1 MLQGQT
7 MDFDFSTEHK
17 QLRDTVR
24 RHAEDDMRPHVSESD
39 DTERFPKELFARWGE
54 LGLIGARYPEAD
66 GGVGMDKISDCIV
79 REELGRI
86 SQAFCAAFSAHSHLG
101 IWPIWRTGT
110 DAQKERF
117 FKPALRGEK
126 VSCFGLSEPD
136 GGSNIR
142 AMKTRAEKVEG
153 GYKVNG
159 SKLYITNAPMAD
171 FMMLAARTAP
181 EIKPSA
187 ISLFIVELPNPAIDI
202 SHLKKEGL
210 KGSETG
216 LLYIEDL
223 FVPDDCLL
231 GHAEG
236 TYPIILESLTENRVG
251 VSASVLG
258 VAKGAYEEALEYART
273 RIVAGKPILEYQAVA
288 HRLADMATDIEAA
301 HWMVY
306 RGAWQV
312 DQGGIDHETAAKIKL
327 FVSEAAYRVT
337 EQAIRVLGGAGMMRE
352 YNVGRHHRDAMVYLF
367 GEGTSDIQR
376 NLISR
381 AMKERDLL
389 P

>member
-1 MLQGQT
+1 MN
-7 MDFDFSTEHK
+7 FDFEPEHK
-17 QLRDTVR
+17 QLRETVR
-24 RHAEDDMRPHVSESD
+24 RHAEDEMRPHVSESD

-110 DAQKERF
+110 DAQKQRF
-117 FKPALRGEK
+117 FQPAIRGEK
-126 VSCFGLSEPD
+126 VACFGLSEPD

-153 GYKVNG
+153 GYKING

-171 FMMLAARTAP
+171 FIMLAARTAP

-187 ISLFIVELPNPAIDI
+187 ISLFIVELPNPAVDI

-327 FVSEAAYRVT
+327 FVSETAYRVT

>member
-1 MLQGQT
+1 

-24 RHAEDDMRPHVSESD
+24 RHAEDDMRPHVSEAD

-54 LGLIGARYPEAD
+54 LGPIGARYPEAD

-126 VSCFGLSEPD
+126 VACFGLSEPD

-142 AMKTRAEKVEG
+142 AIKTRAEKVEG
-153 GYKVNG
+153 GYKING

-187 ISLFIVELPNPAIDI
+187 ISLFIVELPNPAVDI

-216 LLYIEDL
+216 LLFIEDL

-236 TYPIILESLTENRVG
+236 TYPIILESLMENRVG

-273 RIVAGKPILEYQAVA
+273 RIVAKKPILEYQAVA

-381 AMKERDLL
+381 VMKERDLL

>member
-1 MLQGQT
+1 

-24 RHAEDDMRPHVSESD
+24 RHAEDDMRPHVSEAD

-126 VSCFGLSEPD
+126 VACFGLSEPD

-153 GYKVNG
+153 GYKING

-187 ISLFIVELPNPAIDI
+187 ISLFIVELPNPAVDI

-273 RIVAGKPILEYQAVA
+273 RIVAKKPILEYQAVA

-381 AMKERDLL
+381 VMKERDLL

>member
-1 MLQGQT
+1 
-7 MDFDFSTEHK
+7 MDFEFSAEHN
-17 QLRDTVR
+17 QLREIVR
-24 RHAEDDMRPHVSESD
+24 RHAEEEMRPYVSEAD

-66 GGVGMDKISDCIV
+66 GGVGMDKISDCII

-101 IWPIWRTGT
+101 IWPIWYGGT
-110 DAQKERF
+110 EEQRGRF
-117 FKPALRGEK
+117 FAPAVKGEK
-126 VSCFGLSEPD
+126 IACFGLSEPD

-142 AMKTRAEKVEG
+142 AMKTRAEKVDG
-153 GYKVNG
+153 GYKVSG
-159 SKLYITNAPMAD
+159 SKLYITNSPLAD
-171 FMMLAARTAP
+171 FMILAARTASDL
-181 EIKPSA
+181 KPSA
-187 ISLFIVELPNPAIDI
+187 ISLFIVELPNSAVQI

-231 GHAEG
+231 GHSEG
-236 TYPIILESLTENRVG
+236 TYPVILGSLTENRVG

-258 VAKGAYEEALEYART
+258 VAKGAYEEALDFSRT
-273 RIVAGKPILEYQAVA
+273 RIIADKPILEYQAVA

-327 FVSEAAYRVT
+327 FVSEAAFRVT
-337 EQAIRVLGGAGMMRE
+337 ERAIRVLGGAGIMRE
-352 YNVGRHHRDAMVYLF
+352 FGVGRHHRDAMVYLF

-381 AMKERDLL
+381 AMKERDML

>member
-1 MLQGQT
+1 
-7 MDFDFSTEHK
+7 MDFEFSAEHN
-17 QLRDTVR
+17 QLREIVR
-24 RHAEDDMRPHVSESD
+24 RHAEEEMRPYVSEAD

-66 GGVGMDKISDCIV
+66 GGVGMDKISDCII

-101 IWPIWRTGT
+101 IWPIWYGGT
-110 DAQKERF
+110 EEQRGRF
-117 FKPALRGEK
+117 FAPAVKGEK
-126 VSCFGLSEPD
+126 IACFGLSEPD

-142 AMKTRAEKVEG
+142 AMKTRAKKVDG
-153 GYKVNG
+153 GYKVSG
-159 SKLYITNAPMAD
+159 SKLYITNSPLAD
-171 FMMLAARTAP
+171 FMILAARTAP
-181 EIKPSA
+181 DLKPSA
-187 ISLFIVELPNPAIDI
+187 ISLFIVELPNSAVQI

-231 GHAEG
+231 GHSEG
-236 TYPIILESLTENRVG
+236 TYPVILGSLTENRVG

-258 VAKGAYEEALEYART
+258 VAKGAYEEALDFSRT
-273 RIVAGKPILEYQAVA
+273 RIIADKPILEYQAVA

-327 FVSEAAYRVT
+327 FVSEAAFRVT
-337 EQAIRVLGGAGMMRE
+337 ERAIRVLGGAGIMRE
-352 YNVGRHHRDAMVYLF
+352 FGVGRHHRDAMVYLF

-381 AMKERDLL
+381 AMKERDML

>member
-1 MLQGQT
+1 
-7 MDFDFSTEHK
+7 MDFEFSAEHN
-17 QLRDTVR
+17 QLRETVR
-24 RHAEDDMRPHVSESD
+24 RHAEEEMRPYVSEAD
-39 DTERFPKELFARWGE
+39 DAERFPKELFARWGE

-66 GGVGMDKISDCIV
+66 GGVGMDKISDCII

-101 IWPIWRTGT
+101 IWPIWYGGT
-110 DAQKERF
+110 EEQRGRF
-117 FKPALRGEK
+117 FAPAVKGEK
-126 VSCFGLSEPD
+126 IACFGLSEPD

-142 AMKTRAEKVEG
+142 AMKTRAEKVDG
-153 GYKVNG
+153 GYKVSG
-159 SKLYITNAPMAD
+159 SKLYITNSPLAD
-171 FMMLAARTAP
+171 FMILAARTAP
-181 EIKPSA
+181 DLKPSA
-187 ISLFIVELPNPAIDI
+187 ISLFIVELPNSAVQI

-231 GHAEG
+231 GHSEG
-236 TYPIILESLTENRVG
+236 TYPVILGSLTENRVG

-258 VAKGAYEEALEYART
+258 VAKGAYEEALDFSRT
-273 RIVAGKPILEYQAVA
+273 RIIADKPILEYQAVA

-327 FVSEAAYRVT
+327 FVSEAAFRVT
-337 EQAIRVLGGAGMMRE
+337 ERAIRVLGGAGIMRE
-352 YNVGRHHRDAMVYLF
+352 FGVGRHHRDAMVYLF

-381 AMKERDLL
+381 AMKERDML

>member
-1 MLQGQT
+1 
-7 MDFDFSTEHK
+7 MDFEFSAEHN
-17 QLRDTVR
+17 QLREIVR
-24 RHAEDDMRPHVSESD
+24 RHAEEEMRPYVSEAD

-66 GGVGMDKISDCIV
+66 GGVGMDKISDCII

-101 IWPIWRTGT
+101 IWPIWYGGT
-110 DAQKERF
+110 EEQRGRF
-117 FKPALRGEK
+117 FAPAVKGEK
-126 VSCFGLSEPD
+126 IACFGLSEPD

-142 AMKTRAEKVEG
+142 AMKTRAEKVDG
-153 GYKVNG
+153 GYKVSG
-159 SKLYITNAPMAD
+159 SKLYITNSPLAD
-171 FMMLAARTAP
+171 FMILAARTAP
-181 EIKPSA
+181 DLKPSA
-187 ISLFIVELPNPAIDI
+187 ISLFIVELPNSAVQI

-231 GHAEG
+231 GHSEG
-236 TYPIILESLTENRVG
+236 TYPVILGSLTENRVG

-258 VAKGAYEEALEYART
+258 VAKGAYEEALDFSRT
-273 RIVAGKPILEYQAVA
+273 RIIADKPILEYQAVA

-327 FVSEAAYRVT
+327 FVSEAAFRVT
-337 EQAIRVLGGAGMMRE
+337 ERAIRVLGGAGIMRE
-352 YNVGRHHRDAMVYLF
+352 FGVGRHHRDAMVYLF

-381 AMKERDLL
+381 AMKERDML

>member
-1 MLQGQT
+1 
-7 MDFDFSTEHK
+7 MDFNFSPEHK
-17 QLRDTVR
+17 QLRETVR
-24 RHAEDDMRPHVSESD
+24 RHAEEEMRPHVAEAD
-39 DTERFPKELFARWGE
+39 DSERFPKALFARWGE

-66 GGVGMDKISDCIV
+66 GGIGMDKVSDCIV
-79 REELGRI
+79 REELGRV

-110 DAQKERF
+110 PAQKERF
-117 FKPALRGEK
+117 LAPALRGEK

-142 AMKTRAEKVEG
+142 AMKTRAEKVDG
-153 GYKVNG
+153 GYKING
-159 SKLYITNAPMAD
+159 SKLYITNSPMAD

-181 EIKPSA
+181 ELTPSA
-187 ISLFIVELPNPAIDI
+187 ISLFIVELPNPAVQI

-231 GHAEG
+231 GHSEG

-258 VAKGAYEEALEYART
+258 VAKGAYEEALDYART
-273 RIVAGKPILEYQAVA
+273 RVVAGKPILEYQAVA
-288 HRLADMATDIEAA
+288 HRLADMATDIEAS

-312 DQGGIDHETAAKIKL
+312 DEGGIDHETAAKIKL
-327 FVSEAAYRVT
+327 FVSEAAFRVT
-337 EQAIRVLGGAGMMRE
+337 ERAIRVLAGAGMMRE
-352 YNVGRHHRDAMVYLF
+352 YGVGRHHRDAMVYLF
-367 GEGTSDIQR
+367 GEGTSDVQR

-381 AMKERDLL
+381 SMKDRDLL

>member
-1 MLQGQT
+1 

-24 RHAEDDMRPHVSESD
+24 RHAEDDMRPHVSEAD

-126 VSCFGLSEPD
+126 VACFGLSEPD

-142 AMKTRAEKVEG
+142 AMKTRAEKIEG
-153 GYKVNG
+153 GYKING

-187 ISLFIVELPNPAIDI
+187 ISLFIVELPNPAVDI
-202 SHLKKEGL
+202 SNLKKEGL

-273 RIVAGKPILEYQAVA
+273 RIVAGKLILEYQAVA

-312 DQGGIDHETAAKIKL
+312 DEGGIDHETAAKIKL

-381 AMKERDLL
+381 AMKEHDLL

>member
-1 MLQGQT
+1 ME
-7 MDFDFSTEHK
+7 FEFSPEHK
-17 QLRDTVR
+17 QLRETVR
-24 RHAEDDMRPHVSESD
+24 RHAEEEMRPHVAEAD
-39 DTERFPKELFARWGE
+39 DAERFPKALFARWGE

-66 GGVGMDKISDCIV
+66 GGIGMDKISDCII
-79 REELGRI
+79 REELGRV

-101 IWPIWRTGT
+101 IWPIWRAGT
-110 DAQKERF
+110 EEQKSRF
-117 FKPALRGEK
+117 FAPAVKGEK
-126 VSCFGLSEPD
+126 IACFGLSEPD

-142 AMKTRAEKVEG
+142 AMKTRAEKVDG
-153 GYKVNG
+153 GYKING
-159 SKLYITNAPMAD
+159 SKLYITNSPMAD

-181 EIKPSA
+181 ELKPSA
-187 ISLFIVELPNPAIDI
+187 ISLFIVELPNAAVEI

-231 GHAEG
+231 GHTEG
-236 TYPIILESLTENRVG
+236 TYPVILESLTENRVG

-258 VAKGAYEEALEYART
+258 VAKGAYEEALYYARD
-273 RIVAGKPILEYQAVA
+273 RIVADKPILEYQAVA
-288 HRLADMATDIEAA
+288 HRLADMVSDIEAA

-306 RGAWQV
+306 HGAWQV
-312 DQGGIDHETAAKIKL
+312 DQGGIDHESAAKIKL
-327 FVSEAAYRVT
+327 FVSEAAFRVT
-337 EQAIRVLGGAGMMRE
+337 ERAIRVLGGAGMMRE
-352 YNVGRHHRDAMVYLF
+352 YGVGRHHRDAMVYLF

-381 AMKERDLL
+381 AMKERDML

>member
-1 MLQGQT
+1 

-24 RHAEDDMRPHVSESD
+24 RHAEDDMRPHVSEAD
-39 DTERFPKELFARWGE
+39 DAERFPKELFARWGE

-66 GGVGMDKISDCIV
+66 GGIGMDKISDCIV

-101 IWPIWRTGT
+101 IWPIWRAGT

-117 FKPALRGEK
+117 FKSALRGNK
-126 VSCFGLSEPD
+126 VACFGLSEPD

-142 AMKTRAEKVEG
+142 EMKTRAEKVEG
-153 GYKVNG
+153 GYKING

-187 ISLFIVELPNPAIDI
+187 ISLFIVELPNPAVDI

-381 AMKERDLL
+381 VMKERDLL

>member
-1 MLQGQT
+1 
-7 MDFDFSTEHK
+7 MDFEFSAEHN
-17 QLRDTVR
+17 QLRETVR
-24 RHAEDDMRPHVSESD
+24 RHAEEDMRPYVSEAD
-39 DTERFPKELFARWGE
+39 DTERFPKELFGRWGE

-66 GGVGMDKISDCIV
+66 GGVGMDKISDCII

-101 IWPIWRTGT
+101 IWPIWRGGT
-110 DAQKERF
+110 EEQKSRF
-117 FKPALRGEK
+117 LAPALKGQK
-126 VSCFGLSEPD
+126 IACFGLSEPD

-142 AMKTRAEKVEG
+142 AMKTRADKVDG
-153 GYKVNG
+153 GYKISG
-159 SKLYITNAPMAD
+159 SKLYITNSPLAD
-171 FMMLAARTAP
+171 FMILAARTVAGL
-181 EIKPSA
+181 KPSA
-187 ISLFIVELPNPAIDI
+187 ISLFIVELPNSAVQI
-202 SHLKKEGL
+202 SPLKKEGL

-216 LLYIEDL
+216 WLYIEDL

-231 GHAEG
+231 GHSEG
-236 TYPIILESLTENRVG
+236 TYPVILESLTENRVG

-258 VAKGAYEEALEYART
+258 GAYEEALNFSRT
-273 RIVAGKPILEYQAVA
+273 RIVADKPILEYQAVA

-327 FVSEAAYRVT
+327 FVSEAAFRVT
-337 EQAIRVLGGAGMMRE
+337 ERAIRVLGGAGMMRE
-352 YNVGRHHRDAMVYLF
+352 YGVGRHHRDAMVYLF

-381 AMKERDLL
+381 AMKERDML

>member
-1 MLQGQT
+1 
-7 MDFDFSTEHK
+7 
-17 QLRDTVR
+17 
-24 RHAEDDMRPHVSESD
+24 
-39 DTERFPKELFARWGE
+39 
-54 LGLIGARYPEAD
+54 
-66 GGVGMDKISDCIV
+66 
-79 REELGRI
+79 
-86 SQAFCAAFSAHSHLG
+86 
-101 IWPIWRTGT
+101 
-110 DAQKERF
+110 
-117 FKPALRGEK
+117 
-126 VSCFGLSEPD
+126 
-136 GGSNIR
+136 
-142 AMKTRAEKVEG
+142 MKTRAEKVDG
-153 GYKVNG
+153 GYRING
-159 SKLYITNAPMAD
+159 SKLYITNAAIED
-171 FMMLAARTAP
+171 LMMLAARTAP
-181 EIKPSA
+181 ELKPSA
-187 ISLFIVELPNPAIDI
+187 ISLFIVDLPNPAISI

-231 GHAEG
+231 GGYEG
-236 TYPIILESLTENRVG
+236 NYPIILDSLTENRVG
-251 VSASVLG
+251 VAASVLG

-312 DQGGIDHETAAKIKL
+312 DKGGIDHETAAKIKL
-327 FVSEAAYRVT
+327 FVSEAAFRVT
-337 EQAIRVLGGAGMMRE
+337 EKAIRVLAGAGMIRE
-352 YNVGRHHRDAMVYLF
+352 HGVGRHHRDAMVYLF

>member
-1 MLQGQT
+1 

-24 RHAEDDMRPHVSESD
+24 RHAEDDMRPHVSEAD
-39 DTERFPKELFARWGE
+39 DTERLPKELFARWGE

-66 GGVGMDKISDCIV
+66 GGIGMDKISDCIV

-101 IWPIWRTGT
+101 IWPIWRAGT

-117 FKPALRGEK
+117 FKSALRGNN
-126 VSCFGLSEPD
+126 VACFGLSEPD

-153 GYKVNG
+153 GYKING

-187 ISLFIVELPNPAIDI
+187 ISLFIVELPNPAVDI

-216 LLYIEDL
+216 LLYFEDL

-258 VAKGAYEEALEYART
+258 VAKGAYEEALEYARRALSQESRSWNIRQSPIGWRIWRRISKLPIGSFIAARGRSTKVGLIT
-273 RIVAGKPILEYQAVA
+273 RPRRK
-288 HRLADMATDIEAA
+288 
-301 HWMVY
+301 
-306 RGAWQV
+306 
-312 DQGGIDHETAAKIKL
+312 
-327 FVSEAAYRVT
+327 
-337 EQAIRVLGGAGMMRE
+337 
-352 YNVGRHHRDAMVYLF
+352 
-367 GEGTSDIQR
+367 
-376 NLISR
+376 
-381 AMKERDLL
+381 
-389 P
+389 

>member
-1 MLQGQT
+1 MN
-7 MDFDFSTEHK
+7 FDFEPEHK
-17 QLRDTVR
+17 QLRESVR
-24 RHAEDDMRPHVSESD
+24 RHAEDEMRPHVSESD

-117 FKPALRGEK
+117 FQPAIRGEK
-126 VSCFGLSEPD
+126 VACFGLSEPD

-153 GYKVNG
+153 GYKING

-181 EIKPSA
+181 ELKPSA
-187 ISLFIVELPNPAIDI
+187 ISLFIVELPNAAVDI

-251 VSASVLG
+251 VSAAVLG
-258 VAKGAYEEALEYART
+258 VAKGAYEEALEFART

>member
-1 MLQGQT
+1 MN
-7 MDFDFSTEHK
+7 FDFSPEHLLLK
-17 QLRDTVR
+17 ESVR
-24 RHAEDDMRPHVSESD
+24 RHAEEDMRPHVSEAD
-39 DTERFPKELFARWGE
+39 DSEHFPKELFARWGE
-54 LGLIGARYPEAD
+54 LGLIGARYPETD
-66 GGVGMDKISDCIV
+66 GGIGMDKISDCII
-79 REELGRI
+79 REELGRV

-110 DAQKERF
+110 EAQKQAYF
-117 FKPALRGEK
+117 QPAAKGEK
-126 VSCFGLSEPD
+126 IACFGLSEPD

-142 AMKTRAEKVEG
+142 AMKTRADKVDG
-153 GYKVNG
+153 GYKING
-159 SKLYITNAPMAD
+159 SKLYITNSPIAD

-181 EIKPSA
+181 DLKPSA
-187 ISLFIVELPNPAIDI
+187 ISLFIVELPNPAVEI

-216 LLYIEDL
+216 LIYIEDL

-231 GHAEG
+231 GHTEG
-236 TYPIILESLTENRVG
+236 TYPIILECLTENRVG
-251 VSASVLG
+251 VAASVLG

-327 FVSEAAYRVT
+327 FVSEAAFRVT
-337 EQAIRVLGGAGMMRE
+337 EKAIRVLGGAGMMRE
-352 YNVGRHHRDAMVYLF
+352 YGVGRHHRDAMVYLF

-381 AMKERDLL
+381 SMKNRDLL

>member
-1 MLQGQT
+1 
-7 MDFDFSTEHK
+7 MDFEFSAEHN
-17 QLRDTVR
+17 QLRETVR
-24 RHAEDDMRPHVSESD
+24 RHAEEEMRPYVSEAD

-66 GGVGMDKISDCIV
+66 GGVGMDKISDCII

-101 IWPIWRTGT
+101 IWPIWYGGT
-110 DAQKERF
+110 EEQRGRF
-117 FKPALRGEK
+117 FAPAVKGEK
-126 VSCFGLSEPD
+126 IACFGLSEPD

-142 AMKTRAEKVEG
+142 AMKTRAEKVDG
-153 GYKVNG
+153 GYKVSG
-159 SKLYITNAPMAD
+159 SKLYITNSPLAD
-171 FMMLAARTAP
+171 FMILAARTAP
-181 EIKPSA
+181 DLKPSA
-187 ISLFIVELPNPAIDI
+187 ISLFIVELPNSAVQI

-231 GHAEG
+231 GHSEG
-236 TYPIILESLTENRVG
+236 TYPVILGSLTENRVG

-258 VAKGAYEEALEYART
+258 VAKGAYEEALDFSRT
-273 RIVAGKPILEYQAVA
+273 RIIADKPILEYQAVA

-327 FVSEAAYRVT
+327 FVSEAAFRVT
-337 EQAIRVLGGAGMMRE
+337 ERAIRVLGGAGIMRE
-352 YNVGRHHRDAMVYLF
+352 FGVGRHHRDAMVYLF

-381 AMKERDLL
+381 AMKERDML

>member
-1 MLQGQT
+1 
-7 MDFDFSTEHK
+7 MDFEFSLEHK

-24 RHAEDDMRPHVSESD
+24 RHTEEEMRPHVMEAD
-39 DTERFPKELFARWGE
+39 DTERFPDGLFRRWGE

-66 GGVGMDKISDCIV
+66 GGIGMDKVSDCII
-79 REELGRI
+79 REELGRV

-101 IWPIWRTGT
+101 IWPIWRAGT
-110 DAQKERF
+110 PKQKKAYF
-117 FKPALRGEK
+117 APAISGEK
-126 VSCFGLSEPD
+126 VACFGLSEPD

-142 AMKTRAEKVEG
+142 AMKTRAEKVDG
-153 GYKVNG
+153 GYRING
-159 SKLYITNAPMAD
+159 SKLYITNAPIAG

-181 EIKPSA
+181 ELKPSA
-187 ISLFIVELPNPAIDI
+187 ISLFIVDLPNPAISI

-231 GHAEG
+231 GGEEG
-236 TYPIILESLTENRVG
+236 TYPIILDSLTENRVG
-251 VSASVLG
+251 VAASVLG

-312 DQGGIDHETAAKIKL
+312 DKGGIDHETAAKIKL
-327 FVSEAAYRVT
+327 FVSEAAFRVT
-337 EQAIRVLGGAGMMRE
+337 EKAIRVLAGAGMIRE
-352 YNVGRHHRDAMVYLF
+352 HGVGRHHRDAMVYLF

>member
-1 MLQGQT
+1 MN
-7 MDFDFSTEHK
+7 FDFEPEHK
-17 QLRDTVR
+17 QLRESVR
-24 RHAEDDMRPHVSESD
+24 RHAEDEMRPHVSESD

-117 FKPALRGEK
+117 FQPAIRGEK
-126 VSCFGLSEPD
+126 VACFGLSEPD

-153 GYKVNG
+153 GYKING

-181 EIKPSA
+181 ELKPSA
-187 ISLFIVELPNPAIDI
+187 ISLFIVELPNAAVDI

-251 VSASVLG
+251 VSAAVLG
-258 VAKGAYEEALEYART
+258 VAKGAYEEALEFART

-352 YNVGRHHRDAMVYLF
+352 HNVGRHHRDAMVYLF

>member
-1 MLQGQT
+1 

-24 RHAEDDMRPHVSESD
+24 RHAEDDMRPHVSEAD

-126 VSCFGLSEPD
+126 VACFGLSEPD

-142 AMKTRAEKVEG
+142 AIKTRAEKVEG
-153 GYKVNG
+153 GYKING

-187 ISLFIVELPNPAIDI
+187 ISLFIVELPNPAVDI

-273 RIVAGKPILEYQAVA
+273 RIVAKKPILEYQAVA

-381 AMKERDLL
+381 VMKERDLL

>member
-1 MLQGQT
+1 
-7 MDFDFSTEHK
+7 MDFEFSAEHN
-17 QLRDTVR
+17 QLRETVR
-24 RHAEDDMRPHVSESD
+24 RHAEEEMRPYVSEAD
-39 DTERFPKELFARWGE
+39 DAERFPKELFARWGE

-66 GGVGMDKISDCIV
+66 GGVGMDKISDCII

-101 IWPIWRTGT
+101 IWPIWYGGT
-110 DAQKERF
+110 EEQRGRF
-117 FKPALRGEK
+117 FAPAVKGEK
-126 VSCFGLSEPD
+126 IACFGLSEPD

-142 AMKTRAEKVEG
+142 AMKTRAEKVGG
-153 GYKVNG
+153 GYKVSG
-159 SKLYITNAPMAD
+159 SKLYITNSPLAD
-171 FMMLAARTAP
+171 FMILAARTAP
-181 EIKPSA
+181 DLKPSA
-187 ISLFIVELPNPAIDI
+187 ISLFIVELPNSAVQI

-231 GHAEG
+231 GHSEG
-236 TYPIILESLTENRVG
+236 TYPVILGSLTENRVG

-258 VAKGAYEEALEYART
+258 VAKGAYEEALDFSRT
-273 RIVAGKPILEYQAVA
+273 RIIADKPILEYQAVA

-327 FVSEAAYRVT
+327 FVSEAAFRVT
-337 EQAIRVLGGAGMMRE
+337 ERAIRVLGGAGIMRE
-352 YNVGRHHRDAMVYLF
+352 FGVGRHHRDAMVYLF

-381 AMKERDLL
+381 AMKERDML

>member
-1 MLQGQT
+1 
-7 MDFDFSTEHK
+7 MDFEFSAEHN
-17 QLRDTVR
+17 QLRETVR
-24 RHAEDDMRPHVSESD
+24 RHAEEEMRPYVSEAD
-39 DTERFPKELFARWGE
+39 DAERFPKKLFARWGE
-54 LGLIGARYPEAD
+54 LGLIGARYPELD
-66 GGVGMDKISDCIV
+66 GGVGMDKISDCII
-79 REELGRI
+79 REELGRV
-86 SQAFCAAFSAHSHLG
+86 SQAFCAAFSAQSHLG
-101 IWPIWRTGT
+101 IWPIWHAGT
-110 DAQKERF
+110 EEQRLRF
-117 FKPALRGEK
+117 FAPAVKGQK
-126 VSCFGLSEPD
+126 ISCFGLSEPD

-142 AMKTRAEKVEG
+142 AMKTRAEKVDG
-153 GYKVNG
+153 GYKISG
-159 SKLYITNAPMAD
+159 SKLYITNSPIAD
-171 FMMLAARTAP
+171 FMILAARTAP
-181 EIKPSA
+181 DLKPTA
-187 ISLFIVELPNPAIDI
+187 ISLFIVELPNTAVKI

-231 GHAEG
+231 GHSEG
-236 TYPIILESLTENRVG
+236 TYPVILASLTENRVG

-258 VAKGAYEEALEYART
+258 VAKGAYKEALDFSRT

-312 DQGGIDHETAAKIKL
+312 DKGGIDHETAAKIKL
-327 FVSEAAYRVT
+327 FVSEAAFRVT
-337 EQAIRVLGGAGMMRE
+337 ERAIRVLGGAGIMRE
-352 YNVGRHHRDAMVYLF
+352 FSVGRHHRDAMVYLF

-381 AMKERDLL
+381 AMKERDML

>member
-1 MLQGQT
+1 

-24 RHAEDDMRPHVSESD
+24 RHAEDDMRPHVSEAD

-126 VSCFGLSEPD
+126 VACFGLSEPD

-142 AMKTRAEKVEG
+142 AIKTRAEKVEG
-153 GYKVNG
+153 GYKING

-187 ISLFIVELPNPAIDI
+187 ISLFIVELPNPAVDI
-202 SHLKKEGL
+202 SDLKKEGL

-273 RIVAGKPILEYQAVA
+273 RIVAKKPILEYQAVA

-381 AMKERDLL
+381 VMKERDLL